1 MAFAFKTKNVAVYD
15 ALRNDIVQGKLKPG
29 QKIVM
34 SEVAKTFGISEIPV
48 REAIRRLESE
58 GLIEFIPHV
67 GATVCKMDES
77 EFIETYLIRTE
88 LEAFAARV
96 ATYHIAAKDIEFLV
110 NKNREM
116 ENAIKEDRL
125 EIVGIMNKEFHLRL
139 YYAALFPYLYKLICD
154 LWEKTRY
161 PQNFFTFFPER
172 AAESVKEHARIIKA
186 LESKDAKLTE
196 RIFREHM
203 SNSLNVYR
211 KIIKTA
217 DAENRIIE
225 LFGEKSA

>member
-15 ALRNDIVQGKLKPG
+15 ALRNDIVKGKLKPG

-77 EFIETYLIRTE
+77 EFIEIYLIRTE
-88 LEAFAARV
+88 LETFAARV
-96 ATYHIAAKDIEFLV
+96 ATYHITPKDIRFLV

-125 EIVGIMNKEFHLRL
+125 EVMGLLNKDFHLRL

-172 AAESVKEHARIIKA
+172 AAESVKEHARIIRA

-225 LFGEKSA
+225 LFGEITT

>member
-34 SEVAKTFGISEIPV
+34 SDVAKTFGISEIPV

-58 GLIEFIPHV
+58 ALIEFIPHV

-77 EFIETYLIRTE
+77 EFIEMYLIRTE
-88 LEAFAARV
+88 LETFAARV
-96 ATYHIAAKDIEFLV
+96 ATYYITPKDIGFLV

-125 EIVGIMNKEFHLRL
+125 EVMGLLNKDFHLKL
-139 YYAALFPYLYKLICD
+139 YHAALFPYLYKLICD

-217 DAENRIIE
+217 DAETRIIE
-225 LFGEKSA
+225 LLGETTT